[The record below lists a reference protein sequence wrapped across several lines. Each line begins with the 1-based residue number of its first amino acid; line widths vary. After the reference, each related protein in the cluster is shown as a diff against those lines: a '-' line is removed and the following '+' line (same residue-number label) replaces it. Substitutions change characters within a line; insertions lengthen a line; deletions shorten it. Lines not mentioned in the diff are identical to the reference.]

1 MIKAKIGGKFFNG
14 KQKVESGKYF
24 LLFAVFVCF
33 AGNIFAQN
41 LETLAEKIRRGS
53 TEEKRDALF
62 QLRNLKTAEASRIA
76 IPALQDSNEIVRVT
90 ATYSVIYLPSDEA
103 AQVLLPLLNEKSI
116 FVRKETA
123 YALGKTQNS
132 IAVQP
137 LLEILQKDK
146 FLEARAASV
155 IALGEIGDVSAIDSL
170 LKILQTKPKN
180 GEEFLRRAIA
190 RSIGQ
195 IAQIHQVNLSYV
207 VTPESI
213 LPDKYDTFVNFKYS
227 NLTGKF
233 PNFRNAISVLLS
245 VLQNQKESDDVRRE
259 AAFALG
265 TIGDESA
272 ISILQ
277 NNLSAKDYYLAEICK
292 ESLQKIQSSTR

>member
-14 KQKVESGKYF
+14 KWKVESGKYF

-41 LETLAEKIRRGS
+41 LEIYANKIKSGS
-53 TEEKRDALF
+53 SEEKRDALF
-62 QLRNLKTAEASRIA
+62 QLRNLETAEASRIA

-103 AQVLLPLLNEKSI
+103 AQVLLPLLKDKSI

-123 YALGKTQNS
+123 YAIGKAKS
-132 IAVQP
+132 ALAVQP

-146 FLEARAASV
+146 ILEVRAASV
-155 IALGEIGDVSAIDSL
+155 VALGEIGDVSAVDEL

-180 GEEFLRRAIA
+180 GEDFLRRAIA

-195 IAQIHQVNLSYV
+195 IAQIQQVTLGYV
-207 VTPESI
+207 VTPESL
-213 LPDKYDTFVNFKYS
+213 LPDKYDTFVNLKYS
-227 NLTGKF
+227 NLTEKY
-233 PNFRNAISVLLS
+233 PPFRQLISVLLA
-245 VLQNQKESDDVRRE
+245 VLQNQNESDDVRRE

-265 TIGDESA
+265 TIGDKSV
-272 ISILQ
+272 ILTLQ

-292 ESLQKIQSSTR
+292 EGLKKIQSISN